1 MGCADWFYL
10 MLRDLFKEVVLVG
23 FVVQFR
29 LFREKRVTGRGP
41 PGDLSLVS
49 AFFNVYS

>member
-10 MLRDLFKEVVLVG
+10 TLRKLFGAIVFVG
-23 FVVQFR
+23 FVVQFGS
-29 LFREKRVTGRGP
+29 FREKRVTGRGP